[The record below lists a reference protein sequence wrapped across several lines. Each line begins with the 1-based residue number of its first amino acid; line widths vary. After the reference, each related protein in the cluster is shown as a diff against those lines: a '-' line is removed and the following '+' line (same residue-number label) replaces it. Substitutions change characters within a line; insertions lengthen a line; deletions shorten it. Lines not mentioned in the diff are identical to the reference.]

1 MTHLLSSRSVLG
13 LSVGLAFVL
22 STVASAVTAAP
33 NSAVYEQAQQA
44 KEAALSLLERL
55 VNIDSGTG
63 YEPGLNQVEGILI
76 EELQQ
81 LGAEIETVPAT
92 PNAGLNVI
100 ARFTGSGK
108 GKILL
113 IAHTDTVF
121 KAGTAGER
129 PFRIREGRGYGP
141 GVCDDKGGVVAGL
154 YALKILQ
161 HLHFNNYARITLLLN
176 PNEETGSVGSRQ
188 LIEQLAKA
196 HDVALTLEPGREA
209 DGLVA
214 WRKGSALVEVEVTG
228 RAAHAGV
235 RPESGRNAALELAY
249 QVLQLSQLG
258 DAEKQTTLNFTVLT
272 AGDRVNVIPDHAS
285 ARADLRVWTADEFD
299 RVARDLTAVSKRHL
313 IPDTD
318 VSVTLRRGFPPF
330 TKNPQTEALVAKAQ
344 AIYAELGRTLTVE
357 GSGGAADSS
366 LTAGAG
372 AASLDA
378 LGLVG
383 GNPHTAE
390 EYVELDSVVPRLYLL
405 SRMLMELGVGQ

>member
-1 MTHLLSSRSVLG
+1 MTHLFPIRPVLCFI
-13 LSVGLAFVL
+13 VGLTVLL
-22 STVASAVTAAP
+22 STAAFTVTAAP
-33 NSAVYEQAQQA
+33 NMAVYEQAQQA
-44 KEAALSLLERL
+44 KAPAISLLERL
-55 VNIDSGTG
+55 VNIDSGTR
-63 YEPGLNQVEGILI
+63 YEPGLKRVNEILI

-92 PNAGLNVI
+92 PNPGMNVV

-121 KAGTAGER
+121 KEGTAGQR

-141 GVCDDKGGVVAGL
+141 GVCDEKGGVVAGL

-161 HLHFNNYARITLLLN
+161 QLHFNNYARITLLLN
-176 PNEETGSVGSRQ
+176 PNEEAGSVGSRQ
-188 LIEQLAKA
+188 LIEQLAKE
-196 HDVALTLEPGREA
+196 HDVALNLEPGREA

-228 RAAHAGV
+228 RAAHAGI
-235 RPESGRNAALELAY
+235 RPDSGRNAALELAH

-258 DAEKQTTLNFTVLT
+258 DPGKQTTLNFTVLT
-272 AGDRVNVIPDHAS
+272 AGDRVNVIPDHAL
-285 ARADLRVWTADEFD
+285 ARADLRVLTADEFD
-299 RVARDLTAVSKRHL
+299 RVAHDLTEVSKQRMV
-313 IPDTD
+313 PDTD

-372 AASLDA
+372 TASLDA

-383 GNPHTAE
+383 GNQHTEE

-405 SRMLMELGVGQ
+405 SRMLMELGAGQ